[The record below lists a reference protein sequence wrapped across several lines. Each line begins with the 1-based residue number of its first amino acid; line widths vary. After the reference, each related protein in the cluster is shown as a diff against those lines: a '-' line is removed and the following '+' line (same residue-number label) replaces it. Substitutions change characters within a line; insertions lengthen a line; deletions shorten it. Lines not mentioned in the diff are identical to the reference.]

1 MKQIQL
7 PAVIWFYGFVTVI
20 CALVYLNLDLEVS
33 DAYVFGNHLLSAIIA
48 TLFGLFAI
56 ITFVVHFLTKSL
68 SPWLHWLH
76 FGSSLFFALA
86 FVVLNNID
94 FIQPNTLPLSN
105 LVGAVGMRLTNEM
118 LNDFSGYLLFFFAFS
133 QLILLINIFRAVL
146 VYWTE

>member
-1 MKQIQL
+1 
-7 PAVIWFYGFVTVI
+7 
-20 CALVYLNLDLEVS
+20 
-33 DAYVFGNHLLSAIIA
+33 
-48 TLFGLFAI
+48 LFGLFAI